1 MTQCGLTFDW
11 DNITFEDER
20 VQDEL
25 NWLCEEFGDEV
36 VWYRVSS
43 SGNGLHV
50 MIAEMIYDE
59 SVVDFKLVPLN
70 MSTEQQLSYR
80 EKTSIECKGRF
91 FSDMLRKKA
100 GLRTSRIFN
109 VKNGNKVGKWRRFK

>member
-1 MTQCGLTFDW
+1 MNHCGLTFDW
-11 DNITFEDER
+11 DNISIEDER
-20 VQDEL
+20 VKDEL
-25 NWLCEEFGDEV
+25 DWLCSEFGEEY
-36 VWYRVSS
+36 VWYRTSS
-43 SGNGLHV
+43 SGLGLHV

-59 SVVDFKLVPLN
+59 VIFDFKLVPLD
-70 MSTEQQLSYR
+70 MSLEEQMRYR
-80 EKTSIECKGRF
+80 EETSIECKGRF